1 MLGFPGTALPASREQ
16 GFTSDVPLAVE
27 NRPKRKISD
36 TLSGMSL
43 KRTFLLA
50 LFLAAA
56 LPSTLAQGQGR
67 RPVLEESLQARYR
80 LTILGGGVM
89 GTRGGDNAIRRVGG
103 IVILVQDGLYGSYER
118 GRLASNAIQNGKAD
132 VVSGAKGVALG
143 RGEKFYVTAVY
154 VGSDVVTLGLLSTR
168 MIRGGSKASQV
179 WATANFFFAKDT
191 LEQGDIEKVYSVID
205 QWLLPEGAK
214 SAPPPSVSPTPTT
227 PVAAAPSAKPVDLK
241 PDMTHD
247 DIVTA
252 LGTPL
257 QDAEFGDHRWLTYQG
272 ITITLEHGRLTSVD
286 RNAQAL
292 VPVRISSDP
301 GGADV
306 FLDGSFV
313 SSTPAVLRL
322 QAGTYEVAVKMS
334 GYADWE
340 REIKILP
347 GAEVNLN
354 ARLSK

>member
-1 MLGFPGTALPASREQ
+1 
-16 GFTSDVPLAVE
+16 
-27 NRPKRKISD
+27 
-36 TLSGMSL
+36 MSL

-56 LPSTLAQGQGR
+56 LPSTLAQGRGR

-103 IVILVQDGLYGSYER
+103 IVILFQDGLYGSYDR

-132 VVSGAKGVALG
+132 VVSGAKDVALG

-168 MIRGGSKASQV
+168 MIRGGSKTSQV

-227 PVAAAPSAKPVDLK
+227 PLAAVASAKPVDLK

-306 FLDGSFV
+306 FLDGGFV

-322 QAGTYEVAVKMS
+322 QAGTYKVAVKMS

-347 GAEVNLN
+347 GAEVSLN